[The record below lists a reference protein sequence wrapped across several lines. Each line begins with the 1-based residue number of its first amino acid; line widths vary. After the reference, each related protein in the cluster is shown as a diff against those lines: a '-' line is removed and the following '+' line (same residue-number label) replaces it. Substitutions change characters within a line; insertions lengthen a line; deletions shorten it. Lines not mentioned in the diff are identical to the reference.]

1 MKMKTVKLVSEVRA
15 EICSMKKRGQRIGF
29 VPTMGYLH
37 EGHLSLVK
45 RSVEECD
52 ATVVSIFVNPTQ
64 FGPAEDYS
72 RYPRDSARDGELLR
86 SRDTDLL
93 FIPTVEEIYG
103 EGFSTFVEVGG
114 LSEKLEG
121 SIRPGHFR
129 GVCTVVCKLF
139 NIVSPDK
146 AYFGW
151 KDAQQ
156 LIIIR
161 KMSEELNIPVEIEG
175 CPIFRE
181 ADGLA
186 ASSRNVYIPREK
198 RRYAVA
204 LYMGLSRIRDLLD
217 NHGIR
222 DAARLLKE
230 GRKTVEEYP
239 GVELQYLEIVDPDDL
254 STVKTIDGKVLVLGA
269 IRISGV
275 RLIDNMFAGDK

>member
-1 MKMKTVKLVSEVRA
+1 MKTVKLVSEVRA

-86 SRDTDLL
+86 SRDADLL

>member
-1 MKMKTVKLVSEVRA
+1 MKTVKLVSEVRA

>member
-1 MKMKTVKLVSEVRA
+1 MKTVKLVSEVRA

-72 RYPRDSARDGELLR
+72 RYPRDTARDGELLR
-86 SRDTDLL
+86 SRDADLL

-129 GVCTVVCKLF
+129 GVCTIVCKLF

-254 STVKTIDGKVLVLGA
+254 STVKTIDGKVLILGA

>member
-1 MKMKTVKLVSEVRA
+1 MKTVKLVSEVRA
-15 EICSMKKRGQRIGF
+15 EICSMKKKGQRIGF

-72 RYPRDSARDGELLR
+72 RYPRDTARDGELLR
-86 SRDTDLL
+86 SRDADLL

-254 STVKTIDGKVLVLGA
+254 STVKTIDGKVLILGA

>member
-1 MKMKTVKLVSEVRA
+1 MKTVKLVSEVRA
-15 EICSMKKRGQRIGF
+15 EICSMKKKGQRIGF

-222 DAARLLKE
+222 DASRLLKE

-254 STVKTIDGKVLVLGA
+254 STVKTIDGKVLILGA

>member
-1 MKMKTVKLVSEVRA
+1 MKTVKLVSEVRA
-15 EICSMKKRGQRIGF
+15 EICSMKKKGQRIGF

-72 RYPRDSARDGELLR
+72 RYPRDTARDGELLR
-86 SRDTDLL
+86 SRDADLL

-129 GVCTVVCKLF
+129 GVCTIVCKLF

-254 STVKTIDGKVLVLGA
+254 STVKTIDGKVLILGA